1 MQNYNPLQN
10 LTSYTCSVE
19 KNIHRHGA
27 SAAERPLPT
36 DTSDQMPWWANT
48 SNCGQRELGCRHQTV
63 EVFGVERTVGSVED
77 IPATWQCWH
86 CYFLPDGHL
95 ASRMQEEL
103 KAEHVSNLRQHQEL
117 RAMMADFLQFLYQR
131 KPRNVF
137 MFASKDFSPVASC
150 RPPWG
155 TFNTS
160 LS

>member
-1 MQNYNPLQN
+1 MISQCFEKRGLVWEEDMQMH
-10 LTSYTCSVE
+10 S
-19 KNIHRHGA
+19 K
-27 SAAERPLPT
+27 
-36 DTSDQMPWWANT
+36 
-48 SNCGQRELGCRHQTV
+48 
-63 EVFGVERTVGSVED
+63 
-77 IPATWQCWH
+77 
-86 CYFLPDGHL
+86 FLD
-95 ASRMQEEL
+95 RKEEL